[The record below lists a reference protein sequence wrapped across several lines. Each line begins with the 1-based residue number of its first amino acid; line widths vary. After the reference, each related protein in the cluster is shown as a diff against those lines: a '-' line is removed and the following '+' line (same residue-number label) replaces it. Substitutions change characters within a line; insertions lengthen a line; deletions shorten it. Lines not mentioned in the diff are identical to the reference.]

1 MNQRIK
7 TIFADAQQ
15 LAPADREEL
24 AELLLATI
32 DADPDI
38 ENAWG
43 EEAHRRWTDHMQSG
57 EKANDAFA
65 VVEEVRDLLKRRGG
79 E

>member
-7 TIFADAQQ
+7 MIFEEAQQ
-15 LAPADREEL
+15 LAPAEREEL

-38 ENAWG
+38 EKAWIKEVEDRIAAHERG
-43 EEAHRRWTDHMQSG
+43 EITTRSA
-57 EKANDAFA
+57 A
-65 VVEEVRDLLKRRGG
+65 EVLAKHLKT
-79 E
+79 